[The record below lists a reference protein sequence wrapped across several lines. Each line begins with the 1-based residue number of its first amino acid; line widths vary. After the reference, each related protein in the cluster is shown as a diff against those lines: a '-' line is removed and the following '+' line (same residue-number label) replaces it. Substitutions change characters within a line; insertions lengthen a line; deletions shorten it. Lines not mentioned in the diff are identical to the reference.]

1 MKSVL
6 HILEAVEG
14 GSWRHLKD
22 LIRGLDPERFRCSAV
37 LSFGRGVEPVQA
49 ERAFAALNV
58 AVYPVAMQRRV
69 APLGDLLALLRIVAL
84 VRKVRPDIIH
94 VHSSKAGVLGRVA
107 GRLCGVPVVYT
118 PHAFAFLM
126 HEGGMIRSF
135 YERVER
141 WAVKLTAAVICVS
154 KEEAAAARRLGY
166 TPERVHYIPN
176 GIEQSEVLPVCVR
189 ESGGVKLGFFG
200 RSARQKGDDTFV
212 RLVAALNQRGVHV
225 EGYLYGVAPE
235 AADLCRLIR
244 RQRVE
249 AAVHLCG
256 SCAPGEVVARMRE
269 VDVIVMPSRWEGL
282 PYALLEAWLA
292 GVPVAAYGTG
302 GIRDVVVEGESGVL
316 SAPGDFAALVESVVR
331 LGGSAEL
338 RRRVATGG
346 RMALAEFGVAQMIR
360 STEAVY
366 AGVVPDEAFGGAKEQ

>member
-22 LIRGLDPERFRCSAV
+22 LIRGVDPERFRCSAV

-58 AVYPVAMQRRV
+58 AVYPVVMQRRV
-69 APLGDLLALLRIVAL
+69 APLGDLRALLRIVAL

-94 VHSSKAGVLGRVA
+94 VHSSKAGMLGRIAA
-107 GRLCGVPVVYT
+107 GVCGVPVVYT

-126 HEGGMIRSF
+126 DGGGLRRAC
-135 YERVER
+135 YARAER

-154 KEEAAAARRLGY
+154 AEEAEAARRLGY

-176 GIEQSEVLPVCVR
+176 GIELSEVLPVCVR
-189 ESGGVKLGFFG
+189 ESGGLKLGFFG

-212 RLVAALNQRGVHV
+212 RLVAALKQRGVDV
-225 EGYLYGVAPE
+225 AGYMYGVAPDS
-235 AADLCRLIR
+235 AALLRLIL

-256 SCAPGEVVARMRE
+256 SCEPSGVIERMRE
-269 VDVIVMPSRWEGL
+269 MDVIVMPSRWEGL
-282 PYALLEAWLA
+282 PYALLEALLA

-302 GIRDVVVEGESGVL
+302 GIRDVVAEGESGLL
-316 SAPGDFAALVESVVR
+316 SAPGDFTALVESVVR

-338 RRRVATGG
+338 RRRLAEGG
-346 RMALAEFGVAQMIR
+346 RSALAGFGLPQMISR
-360 STEAVY
+360 TEAVY
-366 AGVVPDEAFGGAKEQ
+366 AGLVPD